1 MMAGFQAEENLTGRA
16 PKKCAKNSGRYPPDC
31 DSPAHRSASG
41 IAIFVSHNHS
51 TASPMNG
58 ALCLMPVSEETE
70 TIPFAS
76 TLTLPFTLAVSV

>member
-1 MMAGFQAEENLTGRA
+1 MVPERNGTGR
-16 PKKCAKNSGRYPPDC
+16 NIVVWGLDSTIPDC
-31 DSPAHRSASG
+31 DSPAHQGASG

-70 TIPFAS
+70 TISIVAG
-76 TLTLPFTLAVSV
+76 